1 MRLRTAFLSLSVAT
15 GLAVSTLIAAA
26 QTALIMVE
34 EQDCVWCARWDDQ
47 IAPIY
52 PKTQAGKAAPLRRVD
67 INDDK
72 PADLHF
78 ARSLHY
84 TPTFVLMVDG
94 REVSRI
100 EGYPGEDFFWG
111 VLEKMLSDAKL
122 MPDPA
127 KS

>member
-1 MRLRTAFLSLSVAT
+1 MRLRTAFLSLSVAA
-15 GLAVSTLIAAA
+15 GLSLSPMIAAA
-26 QTALIMVE
+26 QTTLVMVE
-34 EQDCVWCARWDDQ
+34 EQGCVWCARWNDQ

-52 PKTQAGKAAPLRRVD
+52 PN
-67 INDDK
+67 INDEK

-84 TPTFVLMVDG
+84 TPTFVLMDDG
-94 REVSRI
+94 KEISRI

-111 VLEKMLSDAKL
+111 VLEKMLSDADL